1 MLKEILRSARSRL
14 SLLPLSVAM
23 LFAAQHAPAAE
34 PLVAEAIISAPLAT
48 VWQGFASREGYA
60 SVGIAQADI
69 DLKVGGLVR
78 VPAKA
83 EGNAGDASTVSEIL
97 SFEPE
102 HMLSTRIR
110 QTPSGIDARAF
121 ANTWT
126 VVYFTPL
133 GPEMTHVRIAG
144 FGFGEGSMA
153 AELTKFFE
161 QDQVAQ
167 LRRLEKHYWPLCAL
181 CKKEGS

>member
-1 MLKEILRSARSRL
+1 MAKKVASDTWRTITTLLAMGWLLSGQSAG
-14 SLLPLSVAM
+14 
-23 LFAAQHAPAAE
+23 AAE

-48 VWQGFASREGYA
+48 VWQGFVSREGYA

-69 DLKVGGLVR
+69 DLTVGGLVR
-78 VPAKA
+78 VPTKA
-83 EGNAGDASTVSEIL
+83 EGNADGANTISEIL

-102 HMLSTRIR
+102 HMLSTRVR
-110 QTPSGIDARAF
+110 QPPSGFDARAF

-133 GPEMTHVRIAG
+133 GPEMTHVRVAG
-144 FGFGEGSMA
+144 FGFNEGSA

-167 LRRLEKHYWPLCAL
+167 MHRLEKHYWPLCAL